1 LEDKLNK
8 IDAYKQYLLDFFKQN
23 SKELLC
29 EQLGVEFEHFL
40 INQVTMS
47 SYQYDEP
54 NGQHELLKNLVNLGW
69 RVIIEEKGKVLAVE
83 KDNHTITLEPGG
95 QVEISLCVAKKIG
108 EIDKA
113 YQSVLGEIKS
123 LFVEDQA
130 LVSIGYHPKTK
141 IEELPLLPKTRYKMM
156 YDYFADRGL
165 YCYNMMKGT
174 AATQVSIDYH
184 EEADFIT
191 KFRVANFLSPF
202 IARIFDATPIFEG
215 EIYKGDNCRIM
226 VWENTDIERSKL
238 IKGSLDKTFNFADYA
253 DFLLRVPPILVQIK
267 GETVF
272 TKGEKLVDLLE
283 RFDFNESDY
292 EHFTSMVFPDVRLKR
307 FIEIRMPDALPYPYN
322 IAVPAL
328 IKGIFYNQA
337 NLNKY
342 YQLSKSFSDDDIK
355 MLNSRLTKEIAFN
368 YKTIDMTTFV
378 LTLLDDAM
386 AALEASEAAYLMPMM
401 ALILK
406 DGSMARKLKSLYR
419 DQPGEFISLITV

>member
-1 LEDKLNK
+1 LEVKLNK
-8 IDAYKQYLLDFFKQN
+8 IDAFKQYLLDFFKQN
-23 SKELLC
+23 SKEVC

-47 SYQYDEP
+47 SYKYDEP
-54 NGQHELLKNLVNLGW
+54 SGQHELLKKLVNRGW
-69 RVIIEEKGKVLAVE
+69 RVIIEEKGKLLGVE
-83 KDNHTITLEPGG
+83 KDYHTITLEPGG
-95 QVEISLCVAKKIG
+95 QVEISLHAAKTIG
-108 EIDKA
+108 EIDKI

-123 LFVEDQA
+123 LLVEDQA

-141 IEELPLLPKTRYKMM
+141 IEELPLLPKARYKMM

-215 EIYKGDNCRIM
+215 EIYEGDNCRIM

-238 IKGSLDKTFNFADYA
+238 IKGSLDKTFNFEDYA

-267 GETVF
+267 GEIVF

-292 EHFTSMVFPDVRLKR
+292 EHLTSMVFPDARLKR

-322 IAVPAL
+322 MAVPAL
-328 IKGIFYNQA
+328 IKGIFYNQT

-342 YQLSKSFSDDDIK
+342 YELSKSFSDDDIK
-355 MLNSRLTKEIAFN
+355 TLNSQLTKVIAFN
-368 YKTIDMTTFV
+368 YKTIEMTTFV
-378 LTLLDDAM
+378 LALLDDAT
-386 AALEASEAAYLMPMM
+386 AALEASEASYLMPMK

>member
-1 LEDKLNK
+1 LEGKLNK
-8 IDAYKQYLLDFFKQN
+8 IDAFKQYLLDFFKQN
-23 SKELLC
+23 SKEVC
-29 EQLGVEFEHFL
+29 EQLGVELEHFL

-54 NGQHELLKNLVNLGW
+54 SGQHELLKKLVNRGW

-83 KDNHTITLEPGG
+83 KDYHTITLEPGG
-95 QVEISLCVAKKIG
+95 QVEISLHVAKTIG
-108 EIDKA
+108 EIDKD

-123 LFVEDQA
+123 LLVEDQA

-141 IEELPLLPKTRYKMM
+141 IEELPLLPKARYKMM

-215 EIYKGDNCRIM
+215 EIYEGDNCRIM

-238 IKGSLDKTFNFADYA
+238 IKGSLDKTFNFEDYA

-292 EHFTSMVFPDVRLKR
+292 EHLTSMVFPDVRVKK

-322 IAVPAL
+322 MAVPAL

-342 YQLSKSFSDDDIK
+342 YELSKSFSDEDIK
-355 MLNSRLTKEIAFN
+355 TLNSQLTKVIAFN
-368 YKTIDMTTFV
+368 YKTIEMTTFV
-378 LTLLDDAM
+378 LALLDDAT
-386 AALEASEAAYLMPMM
+386 AALEASEASYLMPMK

>member
-1 LEDKLNK
+1 LNK
-8 IDAYKQYLLDFFKQN
+8 QDAFKQYLLSFFKQN
-23 SKELLC
+23 SKEVC
-29 EQLGVEFEHFL
+29 EQLGVEYEHIL

-47 SYQYDEP
+47 SYRYDEP
-54 NGQHELLKNLVNLGW
+54 YGQHELLKSLVKLGW
-69 RVIIEEKGKVLAVE
+69 RVIIEEDGKVFGVE
-83 KDNHTITLEPGG
+83 KDDHTITLEPGG
-95 QVEISLCVAKKIG
+95 QVEISLHVAKTIG

-113 YQSVLGEIKS
+113 YQDVLAQIKS
-123 LFVEDQA
+123 LLFEDQA

-141 IEELPLLPKTRYKMM
+141 IEELPLLPKARYQMM

-184 EEADFIT
+184 DEADFII

-215 EIYKGDNCRIM
+215 EIYQGDNCRLM
-226 VWENTDIERSKL
+226 VWNNTDIERSKL
-238 IKGSLDKTFNFADYA
+238 ITGSLDKIFNFADYA
-253 DFLLRVPPILVQIK
+253 DYLLRVPPIFVNIK

-283 RFDFNESDY
+283 QFDFNESDY
-292 EHFTSMVFPDVRLKR
+292 EHFTSMVFPDVRLKK

-322 IAVPAL
+322 MAVPAL

-337 NLNKY
+337 NMNKY
-342 YQLSKSFSDDDIK
+342 YEISKSFLDDDIK
-355 MLNSRLTKEIAFN
+355 TLNIRLTKAIAFS
-368 YKTIDMTTFV
+368 YKTLEITTFV
-378 LTLLDDAM
+378 LTLLDDAV
-386 AALEASEAAYLMPMM
+386 AALEQSEASYLMPMKE
-401 ALILK
+401 LILK